1 MPPARAPRRPSSATS
16 SPSDPAASPRLQGRN
31 RLAGPPDGPVN
42 DRRMHNRALHDSLA
56 AFVEEAAWQLAAE
69 VSGGAEVPFELIEQ
83 GRSTAP
89 LYCYRP
95 LTGAFIADR
104 VSELTKLPSHPAARS
119 QLAGLAG
126 IEDYLYARGIRRVP
140 EEPTGRADAA
150 LQAFLTHVWSDATD
164 FVFEPQRFHSAFEDL
179 ERCVYEDVTLSQV
192 LALVDGLVIESE
204 RVELGGGLSL
214 MRAGALRDA
223 PEELRVDSWAT
234 VACVRVEAGPDDA
247 PVLQA
252 AGRRLRRLQTALRL
266 WDDAEPAVGPS
277 AWSRTGNGPWMHVP
291 LAAGLRRIG
300 GYGLEDCLLEPE
312 EEDPLRA
319 FCALVDRRTPRG
331 GELAWALRRFELGC
345 ERPTALEALTDWL
358 LAARALLAE
367 ADRPGYDLV
376 AERLAA
382 ICAHAPDR
390 PALTERLSRA
400 IALERAAVAG
410 LVRAEPDVEDLV
422 AGLAG
427 CVRAV
432 LRDVLCGH
440 LDPDLRR
447 VADEL
452 LADGTTAN
460 QPSS

>member
-1 MPPARAPRRPSSATS
+1 
-16 SPSDPAASPRLQGRN
+16 
-31 RLAGPPDGPVN
+31 
-42 DRRMHNRALHDSLA
+42 MHNRALHDSLA

-104 VSELTKLPSHPAARS
+104 VGELTKLPSHPGAKS
-119 QLAGLAG
+119 QLAGLG
-126 IEDYLYARGIRRVP
+126 GLDDYLRARGVRRIP
-140 EEPTGRADAA
+140 DNPSRRSDAA
-150 LQAFLTHVWSDATD
+150 LQAFLTAVWTDATD
-164 FVFEPQRFHSAFEDL
+164 FVFEPQRFEAAFEEL
-179 ERCVYEDVTLSQV
+179 ERCVYEQVTLSQV
-192 LALVDGLVIESE
+192 LALVEGLVIESE

-214 MRAGALRDA
+214 VRAGALRDA
-223 PEELRVDSWAT
+223 PEELRLDAWTT
-234 VACVRVEAGPDDA
+234 VACVRVEAGSDEA
-247 PVLQA
+247 PVLSA

-277 AWSRTGNGPWMHVP
+277 AWSRTGNGPWVHVP
-291 LAAGLRRIG
+291 LGTGLRRP
-300 GYGLEDCLLEPE
+300 LDDCLLEPE

-358 LAARALLAE
+358 LAARALFGE
-367 ADRPGYDLV
+367 PDRPGYDRV

-382 ICAHAPDR
+382 ICA
-390 PALTERLSRA
+390 PADQRAAATERLARV
-400 IALERAAVAG
+400 IGLERATVAG
-410 LVRAEPDVEDLV
+410 LVRAEPDVEALI
-422 AGLAG
+422 AGLAA

-440 LDPDLRR
+440 LDPDVRR

-452 LADGTTAN
+452 LV
-460 QPSS
+460 PEMPVL